1 MKKIAVYPGSFDPIT
16 NGHIDIIE
24 RGLRMFDELIVL
36 IAYNPNKKTLFSV
49 AERQEMIRNVI
60 KDYNNVRVDC
70 FDGLLVD
77 FVKNVGA
84 NVILRGLRALSDFEY
99 EFQLALINR
108 RLNREIETVFLMT
121 GYKWFYTSSTIIN
134 EAASLGGSVKG
145 LVPDIVN
152 EKLMEKSFLSAKLYY
167 NIDDYKAA
175 IVALN
180 ICLVDFPET
189 KYREEI
195 MFMLLKSKYLLAE
208 KSIQA
213 KQTERY
219 QDAVDEYF
227 AFITEFPESKNKK
240 EAEDMYQIASQYIKD
255 KETDK
260 ELTDN

>member
-16 NGHIDIIE
+16 NGHVDIIK

-49 AERQEMIRNVI
+49 EERQEMIREVI
-60 KDYNNVRVDC
+60 KDCKNVRVDC

-77 FVKNVGA
+77 FVKDAGA

-152 EKLMEKSFLSAKLYY
+152 QKLTGK
-167 NIDDYKAA
+167 I
-175 IVALN
+175 
-180 ICLVDFPET
+180 
-189 KYREEI
+189 
-195 MFMLLKSKYLLAE
+195 
-208 KSIQA
+208 
-213 KQTERY
+213 
-219 QDAVDEYF
+219 
-227 AFITEFPESKNKK
+227 
-240 EAEDMYQIASQYIKD
+240 
-255 KETDK
+255 
-260 ELTDN
+260 